1 MKKSNL
7 AIVGAALLPVLAH
20 AEEAAAQAGG
30 KPAAAFWAA
39 GLCVGFAAAVAAFSQ
54 SRAAS
59 AAFEGIGRNP
69 AAAKPLF
76 LPMLLALALMESLV
90 LFAFLVANKL
100 LS

>member
-20 AEEAAAQAGG
+20 AEEAAKQAAS
-30 KPAAAFWAA
+30 KPDAAYWAA
-39 GLCVGFAAAVAAFSQ
+39 GLCVGVAAAVAAFSQ

-69 AAAKPLF
+69 AAAKPMF

-90 LFAFLVANKL
+90 LFAFLVAGNL
-100 LS
+100 LK